1 MKQQRHILILLA
13 ALSSILMRPAVA
25 EELDPGYGNRFLQ
38 THSPLVNAP
47 GILEATFQH
56 RFNQAV
62 IEAGGTNLFGLDS
75 GANIG
80 LGLSLS
86 PIKNL
91 SFEVYRASTLGDYEF
106 AAKWTALRPTKK
118 VPLAI
123 GLRAGANWMT
133 KTEIE
138 DNAGFFAQVLISA
151 TLGERFTIA
160 AAPTYVSNTSLFT
173 DVWNVPLV
181 LQFKM
186 ARSWYATGE
195 YIFRNED
202 LANAKGQW
210 SFAVEKAVYMHR
222 FSVWIGNSGALTVD
236 QQMAGDYLGGVRDS
250 NIRLGF
256 NIIRQFEVFSTP

>member
-1 MKQQRHILILLA
+1 MRRLTTLLGAFALAFVLAPFA
-13 ALSSILMRPAVA
+13 APA
-25 EELDPGYGNRFLQ
+25 EELDPGYGTRFLQ

-47 GILEATFQH
+47 GVLEAMFQH

-62 IEAGGTNLFGLDS
+62 IDAGGDNLFGLDS

-80 LGLSLS
+80 LGVSLS
-86 PIKNL
+86 PVKNL
-91 SFEVYRASTLGDYEF
+91 GIEIYRASVLGDYEF
-106 AAKWTALRPTKK
+106 SAKWTALRPTKK
-118 VPLAI
+118 LPLAI

-133 KTEIE
+133 KAEFDKTS
-138 DNAGFFAQVLISA
+138 GFFAQALIAA
-151 TLGERFTIA
+151 TLGERFTIGV
-160 AAPTYVSNTSLFT
+160 APSYVSNTPLFT
-173 DVWNVPLV
+173 DVWNVPV
-181 LQFKM
+181 MLQVKI

-195 YIFRNED
+195 YVFRNED
-202 LANAKGQW
+202 LKDSKGQW

-236 QQMAGDYLGGVRDS
+236 QAMGGDYGGGVRDA